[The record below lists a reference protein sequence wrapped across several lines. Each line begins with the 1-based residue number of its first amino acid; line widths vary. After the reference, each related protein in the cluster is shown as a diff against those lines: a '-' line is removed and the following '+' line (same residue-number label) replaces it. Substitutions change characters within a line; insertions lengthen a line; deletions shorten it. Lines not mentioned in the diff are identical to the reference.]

1 MTTTKPTSPKASG
14 SGSDASI
21 SGQKPGALPRD
32 APLEQLIHD
41 SSPDLLTEVASDP
54 RLTEDLALALLQRR
68 DLPREALV
76 ELYKHKSVAGL
87 RKVRLAMI
95 THAHTPRHVSVPA
108 IRHLLAFE
116 LMQVALLPFVPADV
130 KRAAEDVLLT
140 RLGGISSGERFT
152 LAKRSSGRVAA
163 ALLLDKEERVVNAAL
178 ANPQMTEAW
187 IVKALKAGFGTELLA
202 PAVCRHAK
210 WPHRTDVKI
219 ALLATRHT
227 PFARVVQFA
236 ADLPRRSLQ
245 DALRQTQ
252 LAPNVKTYLKKV
264 LESRT
269 LRGV

>member
-1 MTTTKPTSPKASG
+1 
-14 SGSDASI
+14 
-21 SGQKPGALPRD
+21 
-32 APLEQLIHD
+32 
-41 SSPDLLTEVASDP
+41 
-54 RLTEDLALALLQRR
+54 
-68 DLPREALV
+68 
-76 ELYKHKSVAGL
+76 
-87 RKVRLAMI
+87 
-95 THAHTPRHVSVPA
+95 
-108 IRHLLAFE
+108 
-116 LMQVALLPFVPADV
+116 
-130 KRAAEDVLLT
+130 
-140 RLGGISSGERFT
+140 
-152 LAKRSSGRVAA
+152 
-163 ALLLDKEERVVNAAL
+163 
-178 ANPQMTEAW
+178 MTEAW